1 MAQASSVRERPA
13 DGGEKRSGVLSAL
26 RSEFRDKD
34 RRLAY
39 YMVAPAVLIIV
50 GVAIFPILYAAVL
63 SFQRV
68 IPEQPSVWVGFD
80 NYTTMFGDEVFRTG
94 LVNTAIF
101 TVISVSI
108 ETVFGM
114 LIALAL
120 NRVFVGRSAA
130 RAIAIAP
137 WAFPTAILA
146 IMWRL
151 MFQDGVGILQYIAT
165 TLHLYTGPILGSSGA
180 LLVAA
185 IIVDVWKT
193 VPFMA
198 LLILAGLQVIPRD
211 VYEAARVDGATAQ
224 QQFWRITLP
233 LVKPALLVAVL
244 FRTLDAWRI
253 YDLFWV
259 MGSQQLDSLSTFVY
273 QNVRLSQIYFSIGN
287 AGAVFVFL
295 SSLLIALVFLKG
307 IGTRAQG

>member
-1 MAQASSVRERPA
+1 VAQASTVEERPTS
-13 DGGEKRSGVLSAL
+13 GRKRPGVLSAL
-26 RSEFRDKD
+26 RTEFKDKD

-39 YMVAPAVLIIV
+39 FMVAPAVLIIV
-50 GVAIFPILYAAVL
+50 GVAIFPIIYAAVL
-63 SFQRV
+63 SFQNV
-68 IPEQPSVWVGFD
+68 IPQQPSSWVGLD
-80 NYTTMFGDEVFRTG
+80 NYVTLFKDSTFQSG
-94 LVNTAIF
+94 LLNTAVF

-114 LIALAL
+114 LVALAL
-120 NRVFVGRSAA
+120 NRAFAGRGAA

-151 MFQDGVGILQYIAT
+151 MFQDGVGILQYIASS
-165 TLHLYTGPILGSSGA
+165 LHIYTSPILGSSSA
-180 LLVAA
+180 LLIAA

-211 VYEAARVDGATAQ
+211 VYEAARVDGATAA

-233 LVKPALLVAVL
+233 LVKPALLVAIL

-259 MGSQQLDSLSTFVY
+259 MGSQQLNSLSTFVY

-287 AGAVFVFL
+287 AAAVFVFV